1 MSWKTH
7 VNQVLKKI
15 AFGINCLL
23 KIRYLFPKYIL
34 HTVYAC
40 FIESHLT
47 YGIESWGNACQ
58 TVLKPLYL
66 LQKRALRIINFL
78 PPSASVSEIF
88 PIEGILTIHQLAYYR
103 LAILLHRLI
112 NTSLALPDIIV
123 TTGNRVR
130 TLRTPPETLLSV
142 YKVRTNYGKQ
152 RIGYIGCNLWNCL
165 NPSLKKLKSLSLFK
179 KELKTSIIWMDSN
192 FYK

>member
-1 MSWKTH
+1 M
-7 VNQVLKKI
+7 
-15 AFGINCLL
+15 
-23 KIRYLFPKYIL
+23 
-34 HTVYAC
+34 
-40 FIESHLT
+40 
-47 YGIESWGNACQ
+47 
-58 TVLKPLYL
+58 
-66 LQKRALRIINFL
+66 NFL
-78 PPSASVSEIF
+78 PPFASVSEIF

-112 NTSLALPDIIV
+112 NTSLALPDITV
-123 TTGNRVR
+123 TADNRVR

-179 KELKTSIIWMDSN
+179 KELKTHIIWMDSN